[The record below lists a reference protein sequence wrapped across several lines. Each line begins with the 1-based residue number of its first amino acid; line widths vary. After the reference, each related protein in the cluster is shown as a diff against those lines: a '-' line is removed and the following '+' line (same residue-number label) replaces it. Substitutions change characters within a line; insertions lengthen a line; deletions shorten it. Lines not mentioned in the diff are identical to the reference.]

1 MSVDKHRTLVH
12 YWVNEVWNAQNFA
25 AVDVIFAPSYCVN
38 GAPVSHDAVK
48 QAVASL
54 HQAFAPAHAVIEDMI
69 VEGNKVVVRWS
80 IHGTHSGAFMGIAP
94 TGQAI
99 QLTGINI
106 YRIENNQFV
115 ANDEQVNALELM
127 HRLQTALL

>member
-1 MSVDKHRTLVH
+1 
-12 YWVNEVWNAQNFA
+12 
-25 AVDVIFAPSYCVN
+25 
-38 GAPVSHDAVK
+38 
-48 QAVASL
+48 
-54 HQAFAPAHAVIEDMI
+54 
-69 VEGNKVVVRWS
+69 
-80 IHGTHSGAFMGIAP
+80 MGIAP